1 MAFELTSPSFEESG
15 VIPRDFACTGANQ
28 TPELNW
34 TDPPAGTQN
43 FALIFNDPDAGSRGF
58 VHWVIFNIPIGQR
71 SLSASVRPDEKFDD
85 GTIQG
90 TNSWGR
96 LGYGGPCPPEGSTHT
111 YVFTLYAL
119 DTILDLDS
127 EAMKDDLLSAM
138 EGHVFAEA
146 ALSATFGR

>member
-1 MAFELTSPSFEESG
+1 MAFELTSPSFEDGG
-15 VIPRDFACTGANQ
+15 VIPPDFACPGANQ
-28 TPELNW
+28 SPKLNW
-34 TDPPAGTQN
+34 TEPPDGTQA
-43 FALIFNDPDAGSRGF
+43 FALILNDPDASSRGF
-58 VHWVIFNIPIGQR
+58 VHWVIFNIPTDAR
-71 SLSASVRPDEKFDD
+71 SLPAKIAPSAKLDG

-138 EGHVFAEA
+138 EGHVLAKA
-146 ALSATFGR
+146 ALSAPFGR